1 LQADYYIC
9 SHFVP
14 FVVANGYTVVKE
26 GGLVPID
33 SEGYDLVNFGS
44 SGASGSTQVTVGGGF
59 RSQITESLDFGF
71 AYTKSVSDQKGFID
85 DRFIVDFVIK
95 F

>member
-1 LQADYYIC
+1 M
-9 SHFVP
+9 
-14 FVVANGYTVVKE
+14 ANGYTVVKE
-26 GGLVPID
+26 GGVAPLD

-44 SGASGSTQVTVGGGF
+44 AYADGETQITVGGGF
-59 RSQITESLDFGF
+59 RSHLTSYLDFGF
-71 AYTKSVSDQKGFID
+71 AYTKSVGKKEGFID